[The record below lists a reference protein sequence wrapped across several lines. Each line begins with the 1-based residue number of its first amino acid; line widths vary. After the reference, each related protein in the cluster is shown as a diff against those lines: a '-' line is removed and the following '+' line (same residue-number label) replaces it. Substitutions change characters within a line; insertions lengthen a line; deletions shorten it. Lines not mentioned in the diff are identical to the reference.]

1 MLPITILSLLCLAGV
16 GVASERGPNHGS
28 AEPKVPE
35 DEENSSYNEYSKNE
49 NLWVANAP
57 SALQT
62 RSVARRLIITL
73 ETSPDSEK
81 TGEVGSM
88 TINTL
93 AGISSLANV
102 KEVKRISPRAGIHL
116 VTLSRAKDAEN
127 TIREL
132 KKNKGV
138 KSVEHDRLLHIS
150 DINPDDPYFRNGDL
164 WGIEKINAP
173 SAWDVGTGNKDVVVC
188 VIDTGVDYNHQDLAD
203 NMWRN
208 PGETGLDSRGR
219 DKATN
224 GVDDDG
230 NGVIDG
236 EF

>member
-1 MLPITILSLLCLAGV
+1 MLPITILSLLCLAAA
-16 GVASERGPNHGS
+16 GVASDRGPNHGG

-35 DEENSSYNEYSKNE
+35 EDNSYAYKDE

-57 SALQT
+57 SARQT
-62 RSVARRLIITL
+62 RAVARRLLITL
-73 ETSPDSEK
+73 KTSPESVK
-81 TGEVGSM
+81 TGKVDSL

-102 KEVKRISPRAGIHL
+102 KDVKRISPRAGIHL
-116 VTLSRAKDAEN
+116 VTLSSAKAAEN

-132 KKNKGV
+132 KKNEGV
-138 KSVEHDRLLHIS
+138 ESVEHDRLLHIS
-150 DINPDDPYFRNGDL
+150 DVNPDDPFYRNGDL

-173 SAWDVGTGNKDVVVC
+173 SAWDVGTGSKDVVVC
-188 VIDTGVDYNHQDLAD
+188 VIDTGVDYNHLDLAD

-208 PGETGLDSRGR
+208 PGETGLDSQGR